1 MSLIKSFLSHFVSTL
16 IFFGVLSMAHAGGE
30 AVNERTPLNER
41 QKIYKT
47 LVEQGLLNKGRQLVR
62 MVHVCNLVIDK
73 KIYPVIEV
81 KENVRGAQ
89 VPRGVPHVFILDS
102 SLKYINKIYYDIG
115 ATPLYCKDNKLYW
128 FGYLMIDDRLPEGN
142 VVTFTQGGRKMT
154 VSAMES
160 NDFPSQRPPQ

>member
-1 MSLIKSFLSHFVSTL
+1 MSLIQPFLSRFVFVL
-16 IFFGVLSMAHAGGE
+16 IFFGLLSMAHAGGG
-30 AVNERTPLNER
+30 ANERTPLNER
-41 QKIYKT
+41 QKIYKM

-62 MVHVCNLVIDK
+62 MIHVCNLVIDK

-160 NDFPSQRPPQ
+160 NDFPSQQPPQ